1 MEHLFSPC
9 THLYDLLVL
18 RQGRHEGFR
27 GPRKVLQELNLDV
40 TTEELL
46 SAKRAFTYA
55 DLYAMMGNG
64 KTVAWLTPHAS
75 VVVFSWVHSWVQLDE
90 SWRFSFS
97 ADGKIIYAL
106 ARSFEHLL
114 EICDV
119 VLRLLAASD
128 VHSVILQRWSCPGN
142 VSINAPTPTSVAYLL
157 EQCQSLK
164 VLTLQ
169 DLEID
174 EDHCR
179 VLGAYSRPDLKI
191 VLTDCTI
198 TGAGASALA
207 AVLGRDQGPTKLNFC
222 EIDNFVLVDGL
233 RGNSRL
239 KSLSPRFSSN
249 RDVIAI
255 AGALREN
262 KGLVELNLIHGFT
275 ISNEVWDAVCDSLKT
290 HPTLQ
295 VLKLWR
301 SMRPLGADPF
311 TPLAPA
317 VLTSR
322 IQTLVDMLKVNISIH
337 TIRLSDC
344 YCEHELFQRSVIPL
358 LETNRLRPRVRA
370 IQQLRPIVYRAK
382 VLGRALL
389 AAHPDPNKFWMLLS
403 ANLDAVF
410 PSTTA
415 TTTPAVSLVPPS
427 PLPSTTPV

>member
-1 MEHLFSPC
+1 M
-9 THLYDLLVL
+9 YDLLMS
-18 RQGRHEGFR
+18 QGRHDGFR
-27 GPRKVLQELNLDV
+27 GPRKLLRELNLDV
-40 TTEELL
+40 STEELL
-46 SAKRAFTYA
+46 CAKRAFTYA

-128 VHSVILQRWSCPGN
+128 VSSVILQRWSCPGD
-142 VSINAPTPTSVAYLL
+142 VSINAPTPTSVAYLM

-179 VLGAYSRPDLKI
+179 VLGAYSRPDLEI

-198 TGAGASALA
+198 TGPGASALV
-207 AVLGRDQGPTKLNFC
+207 AVLGSDQGPTKLNFC

-233 RGNSRL
+233 RGNTRL

-249 RDVIAI
+249 HDVLAI

-275 ISNEVWDAVCDSLKT
+275 ISNEAWVAVCDSLKT

-301 SMRPLGADPF
+301 SMRPLGAAPF
-311 TPLAPA
+311 PPLAPA

-322 IQTLVDMLKVNISIH
+322 IQTLVDMLKVNASMH

-344 YCEHELFQRSVIPL
+344 YCEHELFQRSVIPF

-370 IQQLRPIVYRAK
+370 IQKIRPMMYRAK
-382 VLGRALL
+382 VLGRAIF
-389 AAHPDPNKFWMLLS
+389 AARADANSLCMLLS
-403 ANLDAVF
+403 GNLEVVLQ
-410 PSTTA
+410 STTA
-415 TTTPAVSLVPPS
+415 TTTSAKNLPTLVNVGVRQS
-427 PLPSTTPV
+427 